1 MSLTSIP
8 PQPICLFGRREI
20 PVKTPCQ
27 GCEVSVRR
35 HVGFTSSSRVF
46 HVFLTDQEEEVKQ
59 PKPLLLLTSFLPGA
73 SGFTS
78 SPRFVGECVPPWC
91 DDRKIRVLKV
101 GEFPGKNSR

>member
-8 PQPICLFGRREI
+8 AQPICLFGRREI

-35 HVGFTSSSRVF
+35 HVGFTSSSHVF

-59 PKPLLLLTSFLPGA
+59 LKPLLLLTSSPLVLLVSRPH
-73 SGFTS
+73 SGLLGS
-78 SPRFVGECVPPWC
+78 VCPPV
-91 DDRKIRVLKV
+91 R
-101 GEFPGKNSR
+101 